1 MAGMD
6 STAAGFQA
14 AQLAYQNA
22 TPHPFVAAGQ
32 GGISLGVS
40 PVKRAAIKKAATEFE
55 AMFMGSMLESM
66 SAGMK
71 TDKMFGGGQAEQMY
85 RSLMNQEYGK
95 AIASRNTLGIADAV
109 EKEMLQIQERAQK

>member
-6 STAAGFQA
+6 TSMGFQT
-14 AQLAYQNA
+14 AQMAYQNG
-22 TPHPFVAAGQ
+22 TPRPFVPDGQ
-32 GGISLGVS
+32 AGISLGVT
-40 PVKRAAIKKAATEFE
+40 PAKRAMIKKAATEFE
-55 AMFMGSMLESM
+55 SMFMGSMLESM